1 MSQQPVVII
10 GSGLAGYTVAR
21 EFRKLDTETPVV
33 ILSAD
38 HGGFYSKP
46 MLSNAFAQKKS
57 ADSLLMKD
65 AAKMAAE
72 IKVEIKPN
80 SKVTA
85 IDPQLKQ
92 LTVNDGSLTYS
103 KLVLALGADPVRLP
117 LQGDGADAVL
127 SVNDLEDYR
136 RFRET
141 VAGKKDIV
149 ILGAGLIG
157 CEFANDLVGA
167 GYNVHVIDLAPQLL
181 GRLLPPESAAFIQR
195 KLETEGVVF
204 HLGTATQKVERI
216 QKIDQTDEQFSL
228 TLANGESLVADVV
241 LSAVGLRPRT
251 ALAASAGI
259 KTNRG
264 IVVNGLLQTNLE
276 DIYALGDCAEVE
288 GRVLPFVMPLMQAA
302 RALAP
307 ILTGNSTPVHYP
319 AMPVAVKTPA
329 CPTVVSPPEPG
340 AQGEWKV
347 EGSIDGVKAVFHH
360 TNGQLLGFALMGT
373 AVSEKA
379 ALTQQLPSLS

>member
-21 EFRKLDTETPVV
+21 EFRKLDTETPVL
-33 ILSAD
+33 ILSED

-72 IKVEIKPN
+72 IKAEVKGN

-92 LTVNDGSLTYS
+92 LTVNGESLHYS
-103 KLVLALGADPVRLP
+103 KLVLALGADPIRLP
-117 LQGDGADAVL
+117 LQGDGAEAVL
-127 SVNDLEDYR
+127 SVNNLDNYR
-136 RFRET
+136 LFRDAVE
-141 VAGKKDIV
+141 GKKDIA

-157 CEFANDLVGA
+157 CEFANDLVGE
-167 GYNVHVIDLAPQLL
+167 GYNVNVIDLAPQLL

-195 KLETEGVVF
+195 KLEEEGVVF
-204 HLGTATQKVERI
+204 HLGTTTQKIARA
-216 QKIDQTDEQFSL
+216 SGRLNL
-228 TLANGESLVADVV
+228 TLANGENIMADVV

-251 ALAASAGI
+251 ALAAAAGI
-259 KTNRG
+259 KVNRG
-264 IVVNGLLQTNLE
+264 IVVNNLLQTSLG

-288 GRVLPFVMPLMQAA
+288 GRILPFVMPIMHAA

-307 ILTGNSTPVHYP
+307 ILTGNPTPVRYP

-329 CPTVVSPPEPG
+329 CPAVVSPPEIG
-340 AQGEWKV
+340 AEGEWKV
-347 EGSIDGVKAVFHH
+347 EGGVDGIKAQFRHA
-360 TNGQLLGFALMGT
+360 NGQLLGFALMGS

-379 ALTQQLPSLS
+379 ALTQQLSASS

>member
-33 ILSAD
+33 ILSGD

-72 IKVEIKPN
+72 IKVEVRAN

-85 IDPQLKQ
+85 IHPQLKQ
-92 LTVNDGSLTYS
+92 LTVNAGELNNSVLHYS
-103 KLVLALGADPVRLP
+103 KLVLALGADPIRLP

-127 SVNDLEDYR
+127 SVNDLDDYR
-136 RFRET
+136 RFRE
-141 VAGKKDIV
+141 AIEGKKDIV

-157 CEFANDLVGA
+157 CEFANDLVLA
-167 GYNVHVIDLAPQLL
+167 GYKVHVIDLAPQLL
-181 GRLLPPESAAFIQR
+181 GRLLPPESAAFIQG
-195 KLETEGVVF
+195 KLEKEGVVF
-204 HLGTATQKVERI
+204 HLGTTTQMVARSG
-216 QKIDQTDEQFSL
+216 EQFSL
-228 TLANGESLVADVV
+228 TLANGESIVADVV

-264 IVVNGLLQTNLE
+264 IVVNGLLQTNFE

-288 GRVLPFVMPLMQAA
+288 GRVLPYVMPIMHAA

-307 ILTGNSTPVHYP
+307 ILAGNPAPVHYP

-329 CPTVVSPPEPG
+329 CPTVVSPPETSTEG
-340 AQGEWKV
+340 KWSI
-347 EGSIDGVKAVFHH
+347 EGSVDGIKAVFHH
-360 TNGQLLGFALMGT
+360 TDGQLLGFALMGS
-373 AVSEKA
+373 AVAEKA
-379 ALTQQLPSLS
+379 VLTQQLPSLS

>member
-1 MSQQPVVII
+1 MGRQPVVII

-21 EFRKLDTETPVV
+21 EYRKLDTQTPVI
-33 ILSAD
+33 ILSED

-46 MLSNAFAQKKS
+46 MISNAYAQKKT

-72 IKVEIKPN
+72 IKIEVRPG
-80 SKVTA
+80 SKVSA
-85 IDPQLKQ
+85 IDPQQKQ
-92 LTVNDGSLTYS
+92 LTVNGAILSYS
-103 KLVLALGADPVRLP
+103 KLVLALGADPIRLP
-117 LQGDGADAVL
+117 LQGNGADSVL
-127 SVNDLEDYR
+127 SVNDLDDYR
-136 RFRET
+136 RFRNAAE
-141 VAGKKDIV
+141 GKKDIV

-157 CEFANDLVGA
+157 CEFANDLAGA
-167 GYNVHVIDLAPQLL
+167 AYKVQVIDLAPQVL
-181 GRLLPPESAAFIQR
+181 GRLLPPESAAFIQH
-195 KLETEGVVF
+195 KLEGEGVVF
-204 HLGTATQKVERI
+204 HLGTTTQKVERVG
-216 QKIDQTDEQFSL
+216 EQINLS
-228 TLANGESLVADVV
+228 LANGVSIVADVV
-241 LSAVGLRPRT
+241 LSALGLRPRI

-264 IVVNGLLQTNLE
+264 IVVNKLLQTNFE
-276 DIYALGDCAEVE
+276 NIYALGDCAEVE
-288 GRVLPFVMPLMQAA
+288 GRVLPFVMPIMHAA

-307 ILTGNSTPVHYP
+307 ILTGKPTPVHYP

-340 AQGEWKV
+340 AEGEWRV
-347 EGSIDGVKAVFHH
+347 EGSVDGVKAVFHH
-360 TNGQLLGFALMGT
+360 TNGQLLGFALMGA

>member
-21 EFRKLDTETPVV
+21 EFRKLDIETPVI
-33 ILSAD
+33 ILSED

-65 AAKMAAE
+65 AAKMAGE
-72 IKVEIKPN
+72 IKAEVRAN
-80 SKVTA
+80 VKVTA

-92 LTVNDGSLTYS
+92 LIVDGGVLKYN
-103 KLVLALGADPVRLP
+103 KLVLALGADPIKLP
-117 LQGDGADAVL
+117 LQGDGAEAVI
-127 SVNDLEDYR
+127 SVNDLNDYR
-136 RFRET
+136 RFREA
-141 VAGKKDIV
+141 VEGKKDIA

-157 CEFANDLVGA
+157 CEFANDLAGA
-167 GYNVHVIDLAPQLL
+167 GYKVQVIDLATQLL
-181 GRLLPPESAAFIQR
+181 GRLLPPESAVFIQG
-195 KLETEGVVF
+195 KLESEGVVF
-204 HLGTATQKVERI
+204 HLGTTTQQIEKSGN
-216 QKIDQTDEQFSL
+216 KLKL
-228 TLANGESLVADVV
+228 TLANGANIVADVV
-241 LSAVGLRPRT
+241 LSAVGLRSRT

-264 IVVNGLLQTNLE
+264 IVVNGFLQTNFK
-276 DIYALGDCAEVE
+276 DIFALGDCAEVE
-288 GRVLPFVMPLMQAA
+288 GRVLPYVMPIMQAA

-307 ILTGNSTPVHYP
+307 TLAGKPTEVRYP

-329 CPTVVSPPEPG
+329 CPAVVAPPEMG

-347 EGSIDGVKAVFHH
+347 EGNVDSVKAVFHH

-373 AVSEKA
+373 AVGEKS
-379 ALTQQLPSLS
+379 ALTQLLQPLS

>member
-21 EFRKLDTETPVV
+21 EFRKLDTETPVI
-33 ILSAD
+33 ILSGD

-46 MLSNAFAQKKS
+46 MLSNAFAQKKT

-72 IKVEIKPN
+72 IKVEVRSN
-80 SKVTA
+80 SKVNA
-85 IDPQLKQ
+85 IDPQQKQ
-92 LTVNDGSLTYS
+92 ISVNGEMLSYS
-103 KLVLALGADPVRLP
+103 KLVLALGADPIRLP

-127 SVNDLEDYR
+127 SVNDLDDYR
-136 RFRET
+136 RFRE
-141 VAGKKDIV
+141 AAEGKNDIA

-157 CEFANDLVGA
+157 CEFANDLIGA
-167 GYNVHVIDLAPQLL
+167 GYKVHVIDLAPQLL
-181 GRLLPPESAAFIQR
+181 GRLLPPESADYIQR
-195 KLETEGVVF
+195 KLEGEGVVF
-204 HLGTATQKVERI
+204 HLATTTQKIERAGGRL
-216 QKIDQTDEQFSL
+216 SL
-228 TLANGESLVADVV
+228 SLANGESIEADVV
-241 LSAVGLRPRT
+241 LSAVGLRPRIT
-251 ALAASAGI
+251 LAASAGV

-264 IVVNGLLQTNLE
+264 IVVNGLLQTNFE

-288 GRVLPFVMPLMQAA
+288 GRVLPFVMPIMHAA

-329 CPTVVSPPEPG
+329 CPAVVAPPEPG
-340 AQGEWKV
+340 TEGEWKI
-347 EGSIDGVKAVFHH
+347 EGNVDGIKAIFHH
-360 TNGQLLGFALMGT
+360 TNGQMLGFALMGA

-379 ALTQQLPSLS
+379 ALTPQLPAVS

>member
-33 ILSAD
+33 IVSGD

-46 MLSNAFAQKKS
+46 MLSNAYAQKKS
-57 ADSLLMKD
+57 AESLLMKD

-72 IKVEIKPN
+72 IKVEVRPN
-80 SKVTA
+80 SEVTA
-85 IDPQLKQ
+85 IAPQDKQ
-92 LTVNDGSLTYS
+92 LMVNGEVLSYS
-103 KLVLALGADPVRLP
+103 KLVLALGADPIRLP

-127 SVNDLEDYR
+127 SVNDLDDYR
-136 RFRET
+136 RFREAI
-141 VAGKKDIV
+141 AGKEDIA

-157 CEFANDLVGA
+157 CEFANDLA
-167 GYNVHVIDLAPQLL
+167 GSGYKVHVIDLAPQLL
-181 GRLLPPESAAFIQR
+181 GRLLPAASAAFIQR
-195 KLETEGVVF
+195 KLEGEGIVF
-204 HLGTATQKVERI
+204 HLGTTTQRIERVGG
-216 QKIDQTDEQFSL
+216 QFSL
-228 TLANGESLVADVV
+228 SLANGDSIAADVV
-241 LSAVGLRPRT
+241 LSAVGLKPRI

-264 IVVNGLLQTNLE
+264 IVVNGLLQTNFE

-288 GRVLPFVMPLMQAA
+288 GRVLPFVMPIMHAA

-307 ILTGNSTPVHYP
+307 ILAGNPAPLHYP

-340 AQGEWKV
+340 ASGEWKV
-347 EGSIDGVKAVFHH
+347 EGSVDGVKAVFHH
-360 TNGQLLGFALMGT
+360 TNGQLLGFALMGS
-373 AVSEKA
+373 ALSEKA
-379 ALTQQLPSLS
+379 ALTQQLPPLS

>member
-1 MSQQPVVII
+1 MGRQPVVII

-33 ILSAD
+33 ILSED

-72 IKVEIKPN
+72 IKVEVKAN

-85 IDPQLKQ
+85 IDPQFKR
-92 LTVNDGSLTYS
+92 LTVNGEVLSYS
-103 KLVLALGADPVRLP
+103 KLVLALGADPIRLP
-117 LQGDGADAVL
+117 LQGNGAEAVL
-127 SVNDLEDYR
+127 SVNDLDDYR

-141 VAGKKDIV
+141 VDGKKDIA

-195 KLETEGVVF
+195 KLEEEGVVF
-204 HLGTATQKVERI
+204 HLGTTAQKVERI
-216 QKIDQTDEQFSL
+216 QNIDQPGEQFSL
-228 TLANGESLVADVV
+228 SLANGESLVADVV

-264 IVVNGLLQTNLE
+264 IVVNGLLQTNFE

-288 GRVLPFVMPLMQAA
+288 GRVLPYVMPIMHAA

-307 ILTGNSTPVHYP
+307 ILIGNSTPVHYP
-319 AMPVAVKTPA
+319 AMPVAVKMPA
-329 CPTVVSPPEPG
+329 CPTVVSPPEFG
-340 AQGEWKV
+340 AQGDWKV
-347 EGSIDGVKAVFHH
+347 EGSIDGIKATFHH
-360 TNGQLLGFALMGT
+360 KDGQLLGFALMGA
-373 AVSEKA
+373 AVTEKA
-379 ALTQQLPSLS
+379 TLTQQLPSVS

>member
-21 EFRKLDTETPVV
+21 EFRKLDTETAVV
-33 ILSAD
+33 ILSGD

-46 MLSNAFAQKKS
+46 MLSNAYAQKKS

-72 IKVEIKPN
+72 IKVEVRP
-80 SKVTA
+80 SSEVTA
-85 IDPQLKQ
+85 IDPILKK
-92 LTVNDGSLTYS
+92 LTVNGEVQHYS
-103 KLVLALGADPVRLP
+103 KLVLALGADPIRLP
-117 LQGDGADAVL
+117 LQGNGADAVL
-127 SVNDLEDYR
+127 SVNDLDDYR
-136 RFRET
+136 RFRAAAE
-141 VAGKKDIV
+141 GKSDIV

-157 CEFANDLVGA
+157 SEFANDLAGA

-195 KLETEGVVF
+195 KLEGEGVVF
-204 HLGTATQKVERI
+204 HLGTTTQKVERTGD
-216 QKIDQTDEQFSL
+216 KFSL
-228 TLANGESLVADVV
+228 SLANGGSITADVI

-251 ALAASAGI
+251 TLAASAGI

-264 IVVNGLLQTNLE
+264 IVVNGLLQTNFE

-288 GRVLPFVMPLMQAA
+288 GRVLPYVMPIMHAA

-307 ILTGNSTPVHYP
+307 ILAGKPTPVHYP

-340 AQGEWKV
+340 AQGDWRV
-347 EGSIDGVKAVFHH
+347 EGSVDGIKATFHH
-360 TNGQLLGFALMGT
+360 KDGQLLGFALMGA

>member
-1 MSQQPVVII
+1 MSLQPVVII

-21 EFRKLDTETPVV
+21 EFRKLDAETPVM
-33 ILSAD
+33 ILSQD

-46 MLSNAFAQKKS
+46 MLSNAFAQKKT

-72 IKVEIKPN
+72 VKVEVRPN
-80 SKVTA
+80 STVTS

-92 LTVNDGSLTYS
+92 LVVNGVALQYS
-103 KLVLALGADPVRLP
+103 KLVLALGADTIRLP
-117 LQGDGADAVL
+117 IQGNGADAVL
-127 SVNDLEDYR
+127 SVNDLDDYR
-136 RFRET
+136 RFRAVVED
-141 VAGKKDIV
+141 KKDIV

-157 CEFANDLVGA
+157 CEFANDLA
-167 GYNVHVIDLAPQLL
+167 GSGYKVQVIDLAPQLL
-181 GRLLPPESAAFIQR
+181 GRLLPPESAAFIQSR
-195 KLETEGVVF
+195 LETEGIVF
-204 HLGTATQKVERI
+204 HLNTTTQNIERAGD
-216 QKIDQTDEQFSL
+216 KLSL
-228 TLANGESLVADVV
+228 QLSNGKSLLADVV
-241 LSAVGLRPRT
+241 LSAVGLRSRT

-264 IVVNGLLQTNLE
+264 IVVNGLLQTNFE

-288 GRVLPFVMPLMQAA
+288 GRVLPYVMPIMQAA

-307 ILTGNSTPVHYP
+307 ILTGDRTPVHYP

-329 CPTVVSPPEPG
+329 CPTVVSPPELG
-340 AQGEWKV
+340 AAGAWKV
-347 EGSIDGVKAVFHH
+347 EGSVDGVKAVFHH
-360 TNGQLLGFALMGT
+360 TNGQLLGFALMGN

-379 ALTQQLPSLS
+379 ALTQQLPPLS

>member
-1 MSQQPVVII
+1 MSQQPVVIV

-21 EFRKLDTETPVV
+21 EFRKLDTDTPVV
-33 ILSAD
+33 MLSQD

-72 IKVEIKPN
+72 IKVEVRQN
-80 SKVTA
+80 STVTA
-85 IDPQLKQ
+85 INPQQNHVL
-92 LTVNDGSLTYS
+92 VNGEILQYS
-103 KLVLALGADPVRLP
+103 KLVLALGADTIRLP
-117 LQGDGADAVL
+117 LQGNGADAVL
-127 SVNDLEDYR
+127 SVNDLDDYR
-136 RFRET
+136 RFREA
-141 VAGKKDIV
+141 VEGKKDIA

-157 CEFANDLVGA
+157 CEFANDLVIA
-167 GYNVHVIDLAPQLL
+167 GYKVHVIDLAPQLL
-181 GRLLPPESAAFIQR
+181 GRLLPPESATFIQR
-195 KLETEGVVF
+195 KLEEEGVVF
-204 HLGTATQKVERI
+204 HLGTTTEKVEREGTHFKLI
-216 QKIDQTDEQFSL
+216 
-228 TLANGESLVADVV
+228 LANGESIKADVV

-251 ALAASAGI
+251 ALAAAAGV
-259 KTNRG
+259 KVNRG
-264 IVVNGLLQTNLE
+264 IVVNGLLQTNF
-276 DIYALGDCAEVE
+276 DNIYALGDCAEVE
-288 GRVLPFVMPLMQAA
+288 GRVLPFVMPIMQAA

-307 ILTGNSTPVHYP
+307 ILTGKSTPVHYP

-347 EGSIDGVKAVFHH
+347 EGSVDGVKAVFHH
-360 TNGQLLGFALMGT
+360 TNGQLLGFALMGA

-379 ALTQQLPSLS
+379 ALTQQLPALS